1 MTMQVHQ
8 GMDAGFARTSIM
20 KSFSRVVSIAFM
32 VLVASASTAV
42 AQEKYPSR
50 AVRLIVPF
58 APGGGADIS
67 ARTIAA
73 KLTERFR
80 EQVVVDN
87 RPGAGGNVGVE
98 LAAKSAP
105 DGYTL
110 LLVSSSYG
118 ANPSLYKLSFDPV
131 NGFEPITL
139 VSQQPFILVV
149 HPSLPAR
156 SVKELVALAKA
167 KPGSLNYASSGA
179 GGIVH
184 LGTEYF
190 KSLAGIDIVH
200 IPYKGG
206 NTAHNDLVAGF
217 VQVYFGTIL
226 STLPVVKSGKLRA
239 LGVST
244 DKRNAAL
251 RDVPTVAEAGVPGF
265 SFSGWYAVLAP
276 AKTPKEI
283 TGLLNREIVA
293 LLQAPE
299 VKDRL
304 AAEGSTV
311 VASTPGELRDHLER
325 DIAKWRKVVKTA
337 NIRLDASQ

>member
-1 MTMQVHQ
+1 MKAKFVLP
-8 GMDAGFARTSIM
+8 AR
-20 KSFSRVVSIAFM
+20 
-32 VLVASASTAV
+32 LPSTALGTCARCSWLFAILALAGAAH
-42 AQEKYPSR
+42 AQERYPSR
-50 AVRLIVPF
+50 PVRLIVPF
-58 APGGGADIS
+58 APGGGADIC
-67 ARTIAA
+67 ARTIAT

-80 EQVVVDN
+80 EQVLVDN
-87 RPGAGGNVGVE
+87 RPGAGGNVGTDIV
-98 LAAKSAP
+98 AKSPP
-105 DGYTL
+105 DGHTL

-118 ANPSLYKLSFDPV
+118 ANPALYKLSFDPV

-139 VSQQPFILVV
+139 VSEQPFILVV
-149 HPSLPAR
+149 HPSVPAR
-156 SVKELVALAKA
+156 TVKELIALAKA
-167 KPGSLNYASSGA
+167 KPGALNYASSGA

-190 KSLAGIDIVH
+190 KSMAGIDLVH

-239 LGVST
+239 LAVST
-244 DKRNAAL
+244 DKRNSAL
-251 RDVPTVAEAGVPGF
+251 PAVPTVSEAGVPGF

-276 AKTPKEI
+276 AKTPAPI
-283 TGLLNREIVA
+283 TATLNREIVA
-293 LLQAPE
+293 LLQAPD

-311 VASTPGELRDHLER
+311 VASTPPELKAFLQR
-325 DIAKWRKVVKTA
+325 DIAKWQKVVKAA
-337 NIRLDASQ
+337 NIRLEASQ

>member
-1 MTMQVHQ
+1 
-8 GMDAGFARTSIM
+8 
-20 KSFSRVVSIAFM
+20 
-32 VLVASASTAV
+32 
-42 AQEKYPSR
+42 
-50 AVRLIVPF
+50 
-58 APGGGADIS
+58 
-67 ARTIAA
+67 
-73 KLTERFR
+73 
-80 EQVVVDN
+80 
-87 RPGAGGNVGVE
+87 
-98 LAAKSAP
+98 
-105 DGYTL
+105 
-110 LLVSSSYG
+110 VSSSYG
-118 ANPSLYKLSFDPV
+118 ANPALYKLSFDPV

-156 SVKELVALAKA
+156 NVKELIALAKA

-190 KSLAGIDIVH
+190 KSLTGVDIVH

-244 DKRNAAL
+244 EKRNEAL
-251 RDVPTVAEAGVPGF
+251 PNVPTVAEAGVPGF

-276 AKTPKEI
+276 AKTPKHV
-283 TGLLNREIVA
+283 TTVLNREIVS
-293 LLQAPE
+293 LLQSPD
-299 VKDRL
+299 VKDRF
-304 AAEGSTV
+304 AAEGSSV
-311 VASTPGELRDHLER
+311 VGSTPEQLRDYLKR
-325 DIAKWRKVVKTA
+325 DIAKWQKVVKAA

>member
-1 MTMQVHQ
+1 MLL
-8 GMDAGFARTSIM
+8 A
-20 KSFSRVVSIAFM
+20 
-32 VLVASASTAV
+32 TAAL
-42 AQEKYPSR
+42 AQEKYPAR
-50 AVRLIVPF
+50 ALRLIVPF

-67 ARTIAA
+67 ARAIAA
-73 KLTERFR
+73 KLTERFAQ
-80 EQVVVDN
+80 QVIVDN
-87 RPGAGGNVGVE
+87 RPGAGGNVGTE
-98 LAAKSAP
+98 LASKSPP

-118 ANPSLYKLSFDPV
+118 ANPALYKLSFDPV

-156 SVKELVALAKA
+156 NVKELIALAKA

-190 KSLAGIDIVH
+190 KSMAGIDLVH

-244 DKRNAAL
+244 ERRNSAL
-251 RDVPTVAEAGVPGF
+251 PEVPTVAEAGVPGF

-283 TGLLNREIVA
+283 TAVLNREIVA

-299 VKDRL
+299 IRERL

-311 VASTPGELRDHLER
+311 VASTPDALRTHLQR
-325 DIAKWRKVVKTA
+325 DIAKWQKVVKAA

>member
-1 MTMQVHQ
+1 
-8 GMDAGFARTSIM
+8 
-20 KSFSRVVSIAFM
+20 
-32 VLVASASTAV
+32 
-42 AQEKYPSR
+42 
-50 AVRLIVPF
+50 
-58 APGGGADIS
+58 
-67 ARTIAA
+67 
-73 KLTERFR
+73 LTERVGQ
-80 EQVVVDN
+80 QVVVEN
-87 RPGAGGNVGVE
+87 RPGAGGNVGTD
-98 LAAKSAP
+98 LASKAPP

-156 SVKELVALAKA
+156 SVKELIALARA

-190 KSLAGIDIVH
+190 KSMAGVDIVH

-226 STLPVVKSGKLRA
+226 STLPVVRSGKLRA

-244 DKRNAAL
+244 EKRNSAL
-251 RDVPTVAEAGVPGF
+251 PDVPTVAEAGVPGF
-265 SFSGWYAVLAP
+265 AYSGWYAVLAP
-276 AKTPKEI
+276 ARTPRDI
-283 TGLLNREIVA
+283 TTALNREIVT
-293 LLQAPE
+293 LLQAPD

-311 VASTPGELRDHLER
+311 VASTPEELRTHLQR
-325 DIAKWRKVVKTA
+325 DIAKWQKVVKAA

>member
-1 MTMQVHQ
+1 MTMNNWRRSTWRDPGRAEGLAQCL
-8 GMDAGFARTSIM
+8 ALA
-20 KSFSRVVSIAFM
+20 AL
-32 VLVASASTAV
+32 VLCTGTAL
-42 AQEKYPSR
+42 AQEKYPTR

-67 ARTIAA
+67 ARAIAA

-80 EQVVVDN
+80 EQVIADN

-98 LAAKSAP
+98 LAAKSPP

-156 SVKELVALAKA
+156 TVKELIALAKS

-190 KSLAGIDIVH
+190 KSMAGVDIVH

-226 STLPVVKSGKLRA
+226 STLPVVKSGKLRP

-244 DKRNAAL
+244 DKRNTAL
-251 RDVPTVAEAGVPGF
+251 PDVPTVAEAGVPGF

-283 TGLLNREIVA
+283 TTLLNREIVA
-293 LLQAPE
+293 LLQSPE
-299 VKDRL
+299 IRDRL

-311 VASTPGELRDHLER
+311 VASTPEQLRAHLQR
-325 DIAKWRKVVKTA
+325 DVAKWQKVVKAA

>member
-1 MTMQVHQ
+1 MTKSRLQAGRLRYVMLAVPLMLAVH
-8 GMDAGFARTSIM
+8 AY
-20 KSFSRVVSIAFM
+20 
-32 VLVASASTAV
+32 
-42 AQEKYPSR
+42 AQDKYPSR
-50 AVRLIVPF
+50 PVRLIVPF

-73 KLTERFR
+73 KLTDRFNQ
-80 EQVVVDN
+80 QVLVDN
-87 RPGAGGNVGVE
+87 RAGAGGNVGTD
-98 LAAKSAP
+98 LAAKSPP

-156 SVKELVALAKA
+156 SVKELIALAKA

-190 KSLAGIDIVH
+190 KSMAGVDIVH

-244 DKRNAAL
+244 EKRNAAL
-251 RDVPTVAEAGVPGF
+251 PAVPTVAEAGVPGF

-276 AKTPKEI
+276 IKTPPAI
-283 TGLLNREIVA
+283 TALLNREIAA
-293 LLQAPE
+293 LLQAPD

-304 AAEGSTV
+304 AADGSTV
-311 VASTPGELRDHLER
+311 VASTPEQLREHLKR
-325 DIAKWRKVVKTA
+325 DIAKWQNVVKAA
-337 NIRLDASQ
+337 NIRLEASQ

>member
-1 MTMQVHQ
+1 MHRRENLFRVVVC
-8 GMDAGFARTSIM
+8 GFA
-20 KSFSRVVSIAFM
+20 AACA
-32 VLVASASTAV
+32 LAHPAGAD
-42 AQEKYPSR
+42 EKFPGR
-50 AVRLIVPF
+50 ALRLIVPF

-67 ARTIAA
+67 ARVIAA
-73 KLTERFR
+73 KLTERLGQ
-80 EQVVVDN
+80 QVLVDN
-87 RPGAGGNVGVE
+87 RPGAGGNVGVD
-98 LAAKSAP
+98 LASKAPP

-156 SVKELVALAKA
+156 SVKELITLAKA
-167 KPGSLNYASSGA
+167 KPHSLNYASSGA

-190 KSLAGIDIVH
+190 KSMAGVDIVH

-244 DKRNAAL
+244 DKRNSAL
-251 RDVPTVAEAGVPGF
+251 PEVPTVAEAGVPGF

-276 AKTPKEI
+276 AKTPGDI
-283 TGLLNREIVA
+283 TMLLNRAIVA
-293 LLQAPE
+293 LLRSPDVNE
-299 VKDRL
+299 RL

-311 VASTPGELRDHLER
+311 VASTPEQLRTHLQR
-325 DIAKWRKVVKTA
+325 DIAKWQHVVKTA
-337 NIRLDASQ
+337 NIRLDASL

>member
-1 MTMQVHQ
+1 MNRRLHLVV
-8 GMDAGFARTSIM
+8 FAAAAVFAS
-20 KSFSRVVSIAFM
+20 VSH
-32 VLVASASTAV
+32 

-50 AVRLIVPF
+50 AARLIVPF
-58 APGGGADIS
+58 PPGGGADIS
-67 ARTIAA
+67 ARSIAA
-73 KLTERFR
+73 KLTERIGQ
-80 EQVVVDN
+80 QVIVDN
-87 RPGAGGNVGVE
+87 RPGAGGNVGTE
-98 LAAKSAP
+98 LASKAPP

-110 LLVSSSYG
+110 ILVSSSYG
-118 ANPSLYKLSFDPV
+118 ANPSLYRLSFDPV

-190 KSLAGIDIVH
+190 KSMAGVDIVH

-226 STLPVVKSGKLRA
+226 STLPVVKSGKVRA
-239 LGVST
+239 LGVSSE
-244 DKRNAAL
+244 KRNTAL
-251 RDVPTVAEAGVPGF
+251 PSVPTVAEAGVPGF
-265 SFSGWYAVLAP
+265 AFSGWYAVLAP
-276 AKTPKEI
+276 LKTPPAI
-283 TGLLNREIVA
+283 TTLLNREIVA
-293 LLQAPE
+293 LLQSPE
-299 VKDRL
+299 LKERL
-304 AAEGSTV
+304 AAEGSAV
-311 VASTPGELRDHLER
+311 VASTPAELKAHLQRDV
-325 DIAKWRKVVKTA
+325 AKWQKVVKAA
-337 NIRLDASQ
+337 NIRLETTQ

>member
-1 MTMQVHQ
+1 MICIIT
-8 GMDAGFARTSIM
+8 ASFAAE
-20 KSFSRVVSIAFM
+20 FAW
-32 VLVASASTAV
+32 

-50 AVRLIVPF
+50 AIRLIVPF

-67 ARTIAA
+67 GRTIAA
-73 KLTERFR
+73 RLSERYAQ
-80 EQVVVDN
+80 QVVVDN
-87 RPGAGGNVGVE
+87 RPGAGGNLGVE
-98 LAAKSAP
+98 LASKAPP

-149 HPSLPAR
+149 HPSLPVR
-156 SVKELVALAKA
+156 SVKDLIALAKA

-190 KSLAGIDIVH
+190 KSVAGIDMVH

-206 NTAHNDLVAGF
+206 NTAHNDIVAGF

-226 STLPVVKSGKLRA
+226 STLPVVKSGKVRA
-239 LGVST
+239 IGVST
-244 DKRNAAL
+244 ERRNAAL
-251 RDVPTVAEAGVPGF
+251 PEVPTVAEAGLPGF
-265 SFSGWYAVLAP
+265 SFGGWYAVLAP

-283 TGLLNREIVA
+283 TASLNREIVA
-293 LLQAPE
+293 LLQAPD
-299 VKDRL
+299 VKERL

-311 VASTPGELRDHLER
+311 VASTPEQLRQHLQS
-325 DIAKWRKVVKTA
+325 DISKWRQVVKAA

>member
-1 MTMQVHQ
+1 MIN
-8 GMDAGFARTSIM
+8 DRTLTAIVCASLTALTCLP
-20 KSFSRVVSIAFM
+20 VTAF
-32 VLVASASTAV
+32 
-42 AQEKYPSR
+42 AQEKYPAR
-50 AVRLIVPF
+50 VVRLIVPF

-67 ARTIAA
+67 ARAIAA
-73 KLTERFR
+73 KLTERLGQ
-80 EQVVVDN
+80 QVVVDN
-87 RPGAGGNVGVE
+87 RPGAGGNVGTDI
-98 LAAKSAP
+98 AAKSPP

-131 NGFEPITL
+131 NGFESITL

-149 HPSLPAR
+149 HRSLPAR
-156 SVKELVALAKA
+156 SVKDLIALAKA

-190 KSLAGIDIVH
+190 KSMAGVDLVH

-244 DKRNAAL
+244 DRRNTAL
-251 RDVPTVAEAGVPGF
+251 PEVPTVAEAGVPGF

-276 AKTPKEI
+276 GKTPRDI
-283 TGLLNREIVA
+283 TSVLNRETVA
-293 LLQAPE
+293 LLQSPDIKE
-299 VKDRL
+299 RL
-304 AAEGSTV
+304 ASEGSTV
-311 VASTPGELRDHLER
+311 VASTPEQLREHLQR
-325 DIAKWRKVVKTA
+325 DIAKWQKVVKAA

>member
-1 MTMQVHQ
+1 MLIS
-8 GMDAGFARTSIM
+8 AGATF
-20 KSFSRVVSIAFM
+20 
-32 VLVASASTAV
+32 
-42 AQEKYPSR
+42 AQEKYPAR

-67 ARTIAA
+67 ARAIAA
-73 KLTERFR
+73 KLTERFGQ
-80 EQVVVDN
+80 QVIVDN
-87 RPGAGGNVGVE
+87 RAGAGGNVGTD
-98 LAAKSAP
+98 LASKSPP

-131 NGFEPITL
+131 NGLEPITL
-139 VSQQPFILVV
+139 VSEQPFILVV

-156 SVKELVALAKA
+156 SVRELIALAKA
-167 KPGSLNYASSGA
+167 RPGSLNYASSGA

-190 KSLAGIDIVH
+190 KSMAGIDLVH

-244 DKRNAAL
+244 DKRNTAL
-251 RDVPTVAEAGVPGF
+251 PEVPTVAEAGVPGF

-283 TGLLNREIVA
+283 AAALNREIVA

-299 VKDRL
+299 IRERL

-311 VASTPGELRDHLER
+311 VASTPEALRAHLQR
-325 DIAKWRKVVKTA
+325 DIAKWQKVVKAA

>member
-1 MTMQVHQ
+1 MPPGWWRCILQRMIV
-8 GMDAGFARTSIM
+8 A
-20 KSFSRVVSIAFM
+20 
-32 VLVASASTAV
+32 LVACACLGAATV
-42 AQEKYPSR
+42 FAQQYPLK

-67 ARTIAA
+67 ARAIAA
-73 KLTERFR
+73 KLTERFK

-98 LAAKSAP
+98 LAAKAPP

-156 SVKELVALAKA
+156 NVKELVALAKA
-167 KPGSLNYASSGA
+167 QPGSLNYASSGA

-190 KSLAGIDIVH
+190 KSMTGADIVH

-244 DKRNAAL
+244 DKRNSAL
-251 RDVPTVAEAGVPGF
+251 PDVPTVAEAGVPGF
-265 SFSGWYAVLAP
+265 AFSGWYAVLAP
-276 AKTPKEI
+276 AKTPQDI
-283 TGLLNREIVA
+283 TGLLNRETVA
-293 LLQAPE
+293 LLQSPE
-299 VKDRL
+299 IRNRL

-311 VASTPGELRDHLER
+311 VASTPAQLREHLQR
-325 DIAKWRKVVKTA
+325 DIAKWQKVVKAA